1 MKLSVKSSIVT
12 LALLVSTNAYASSAI
27 VTSTINLRVGP
38 GTQYGT
44 IGAIPNGVGIT
55 VAGCTSG
62 YGWCQVTYGG
72 MTGWAASPFRQA
84 TATRRTTISDRPPQ
98 RLAYRSSQASPSVR
112 HWRPTAVPI
121 GDPAGVQA
129 LIAAGTV
136 AAMSIMAASGVIAS
150 RTGDQ
155 HAHTG
160 RTVPAGTIIRA
171 IIPVLAPASGMVL
184 APALACVSAA
194 GCKAASGATLPDNLL
209 SGASP
214 DRVRV
219 RRISPSH
226 SFHLDAENPY

>member
-1 MKLSVKSSIVT
+1 MKISVKSSIVT

-62 YGWCQVTYGG
+62 YDWCQVTYGG
-72 MTGWAASPFRQA
+72 MTGWAASSYIAIQTGNGYTTNDNFGS
-84 TATRRTTISDRPPQ
+84 TA
-98 RLAYRSSQASPSVR
+98 A
-112 HWRPTAVPI
+112 AVGMPLIAGIAI
-121 GDPAGVQA
+121 GSALPANSGPYWGPAGVQA
-129 LIAAGTV
+129 LITAGTV

-171 IIPVLAPASGMVL
+171 IIPVLAPA
-184 APALACVSAA
+184 LACVPAA
-194 GCKAASGATLPDNLL
+194 GYKAASGTTPPDNLL

-214 DRVRV
+214 DKVRV